1 MAAQGRTRR
10 RRRRSQ
16 ALPVVI
22 TKPGREN
29 EDCRHS
35 IRVESRRDGGVKPR
49 VSPRTRGQH
58 RAIPGEPSKRV
69 AANGEWLLGND
80 ISSPWPSPASRV
92 RAPPLSI
99 HGFADLPVALCRHP
113 LRGLGPPPLSI
124 SRVRGLPRGFMP
136 SPAARVGPHRLNPS
150 CALSND
156 LRAPVGYLSSC
167 PSKKPKAKEAASTR
181 EWVNAEKGKEAVN

>member
-1 MAAQGRTRR
+1 VDNTEQYRANPRRGWRQTASGYSETTSQQRR
-10 RRRRSQ
+10 RAFLFSPHHR
-16 ALPVVI
+16 
-22 TKPGREN
+22 GR
-29 EDCRHS
+29 H
-35 IRVESRRDGGVKPR
+35 P
-49 VSPRTRGQH
+49 
-58 RAIPGEPSKRV
+58 
-69 AANGEWLLGND
+69 L
-80 ISSPWPSPASRV
+80 SRV

-124 SRVRGLPRGFMP
+124 PRVRGLPRGFMP

-150 CALSND
+150 CGLSND